1 MGRVAEER
9 NWHDRAIGI
18 DEEEGNEGYSRLFEV
33 IDVRRA
39 RIGEKKERKNK
50 IEIVVSDIYLDY

>member
-1 MGRVAEER
+1 MKVIR
-9 NWHDRAIGI
+9 
-18 DEEEGNEGYSRLFEV
+18 GYS